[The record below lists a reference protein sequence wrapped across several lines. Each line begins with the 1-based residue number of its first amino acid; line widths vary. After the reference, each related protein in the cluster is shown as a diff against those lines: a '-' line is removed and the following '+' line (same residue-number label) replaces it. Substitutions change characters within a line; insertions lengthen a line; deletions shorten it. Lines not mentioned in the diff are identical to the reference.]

1 MHLLLGAKGIIGG
14 LSSAS
19 TISCYKLGEI
29 YCMKKTKTPLEERLL
44 KTIWRLGGFCLVLGY
59 VLRVL
64 WSAFLDV
71 NQFLRSMPPGE
82 VLKHVYFGLYKITFI
97 TNNSEYVSYNWMAI
111 YLAVILGIAFLALL
125 ILLGIYMNPREK
137 EPVGSSEEK
146 TEDAS
151 AS

>member
-1 MHLLLGAKGIIGG
+1 MKKLLQDREHLLN
-14 LSSAS
+14 
-19 TISCYKLGEI
+19 TIWKLG
-29 YCMKKTKTPLEERLL
+29 
-44 KTIWRLGGFCLVLGY
+44 GGCLVLGY
-59 VLRVL
+59 VLRGL
-64 WSAFLDV
+64 WRSFLDV
-71 NQFLRSMPPGE
+71 RLFYHSIPSGE
-82 VLKHVYFGLYKITFI
+82 VLKNVDIGLYKITFV
-97 TNNSEYVSYNWMAI
+97 TNNSEYVAYNWMTI

>member
-1 MHLLLGAKGIIGG
+1 MKKMLRNREHLLK
-14 LSSAS
+14 
-19 TISCYKLGEI
+19 
-29 YCMKKTKTPLEERLL
+29 M
-44 KTIWRLGGFCLVLGY
+44 IWILGGICWGLGLMLWALY
-59 VLRVL
+59 QSCRHVRMIYSRIPSDEILQRV
-64 WSAFLDV
+64 DV
-71 NQFLRSMPPGE
+71 NLFKISFL
-82 VLKHVYFGLYKITFI
+82 
-97 TNNSEYVSYNWMAI
+97 TNNSEYVATNLAAI

>member
-1 MHLLLGAKGIIGG
+1 M
-14 LSSAS
+14 
-19 TISCYKLGEI
+19 
-29 YCMKKTKTPLEERLL
+29 
-44 KTIWRLGGFCLVLGY
+44 VLGY
-59 VLRVL
+59 VLRVI